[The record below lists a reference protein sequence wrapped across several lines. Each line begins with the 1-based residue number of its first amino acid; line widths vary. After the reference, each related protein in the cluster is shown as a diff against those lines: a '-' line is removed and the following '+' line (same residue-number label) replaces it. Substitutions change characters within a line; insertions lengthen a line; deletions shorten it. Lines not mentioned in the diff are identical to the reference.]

1 MSFKRSIY
9 KVRRRLEQP
18 GLWKRLLYT
27 ASVIPFWLSF
37 LSVLDIVYYFGFE
50 QSGGSEYF
58 INSIYIAAL
67 FAGAFSLILRY
78 LIKKERPK
86 RKAWKFDIVLFGLII
101 MVLLKEFERHE
112 IDFFENDLVLYF
124 TLFWLFIRE
133 LAALNINFKRDF
145 LNPAQLFVLS
155 FSIIILIGSLLLMLP
170 KATHEGISFINA
182 LFTATSAVC
191 VTGLAVVDTG
201 QYFTVFGQ
209 SIILVLIQIGGL
221 GIMTF
226 TSYFSYFFRGDSSY
240 ENQLQL
246 KEMTNTER
254 IADVFSTLKKIILLT
269 VLIEG
274 IGVLIIFNSLDE
286 TLFPSFTDRTFFSVF
301 HSVSAFCNAG
311 FSTLS
316 NSMYEVGFKFN
327 YPLHLI
333 IAFLFI
339 IGGLGF
345 PIIFNGFYYVKH
357 LFVNRIFTRSRRK
370 RAVHLPWV
378 VNINT
383 RIVLITTAILIVGGT
398 AMFYFFEYNNT
409 LEEHSTWGKM
419 VTAFFGAT
427 TPRTAGFN
435 SIDTSALAF
444 PTIMLVF
451 LLMWIGASPG
461 STGGGI
467 KTSTI
472 AVATLNYF
480 SIARGKDR
488 IEIFNR
494 EIGDQSIKR
503 AFAIISLS
511 LVVVG
516 FSTFCISYFDSEKSL
531 MDIAFECFSAYST
544 SGLSLGITS
553 SLTSPSKLVIIGT
566 MFVGRVS
573 MLTILI
579 AVVKKVKYLKYKY
592 PTEEISIN

>member
-1 MSFKRSIY
+1 MSFKRSIH
-9 KVRRRLEQP
+9 KVRRRLSQP
-18 GLWKRLLYT
+18 QIWKRVLFII
-27 ASVIPFWLSF
+27 SRIPFWLSL
-37 LSVLDIVYYFGFE
+37 LSVLDVVYSFGFE
-50 QSGGSEYF
+50 QSKNSQYL
-58 INSIYIAAL
+58 ITSIYFAAL

-78 LIKKERPK
+78 LMKSERPK
-86 RKAWKFDIVLFGLII
+86 IKALKFDVALFGLII
-101 MVLLKEFERHE
+101 MVLLKEFEHHE
-112 IDFFENDLVLYF
+112 ITFFGEDYVLYF
-124 TLFWLFIRE
+124 TLFWIFIRE

-209 SIILVLIQIGGL
+209 SIILILIQVGGL

-269 VLIEG
+269 FLIEG
-274 IGVLIIFNSLDE
+274 IGFLVIFNSLDK
-286 TLFPSFTDRTFFSVF
+286 TIIPSLADRTFFSIF

-316 NSMYEVGFKFN
+316 NGLYEVGFQFN
-327 YPLHLI
+327 YPLHLG

-357 LFVNRIFTRSRRK
+357 LFVNRIFTKSRRK
-370 RAVHLPWV
+370 KAVHLPWV

-383 RIVLITTAILIVGGT
+383 RIVLITTTILIVSGT
-398 AMFYFFEYNNT
+398 GMFFFFEFNNT
-409 LEEHSTWGKM
+409 LEGHSTWGKM

-435 SIDTSALAF
+435 TIDTSAMAF

-467 KTSTI
+467 KTSTFAI
-472 AVATLNYF
+472 ATLNYL

-488 IEIFNR
+488 VEVFNR
-494 EIGDQSIKR
+494 EIGDQSVRR

-516 FSTFCISYFDSEKSL
+516 FATFCISYFDSEKSL
-531 MDIAFECFSAYST
+531 LNIAFECFSAYST

-553 SLTSPSKLVIIGT
+553 SLTAPSKLVIIAT
-566 MFVGRVS
+566 MFIGRVS

-592 PTEEISIN
+592 PSEEISIN

>member
-1 MSFKRSIY
+1 M
-9 KVRRRLEQP
+9 
-18 GLWKRLLYT
+18 LYT
-27 ASVIPFWLSF
+27 ASRAPFWLSL

-50 QSGGSEYF
+50 QSGTSDYI
-58 INSIYIAAL
+58 INTIYIAAL

-86 RKAWKFDIVLFGLII
+86 RKAWKFDIVLFGFIV

-112 IDFFENDLVLYF
+112 IDFFENDIVLYF
-124 TLFWLFIRE
+124 TLFWLFVRE

-170 KATHEGISFINA
+170 KATHEGLPFIDA

-191 VTGLAVVDTG
+191 VTGLVVVDTG

-269 VLIEG
+269 VLIEA
-274 IGVLIIFNSLDE
+274 IGVFIIFNSLDE

-301 HSVSAFCNAG
+301 HSISAFCNAG

-327 YPLHLI
+327 YPLHLV

-383 RIVLITTAILIVGGT
+383 RIVLITTAILIVSGT
-398 AMFYFFEYNNT
+398 VMFYFFEYNNT
-409 LEEHSTWGKM
+409 LEGHSTWGKM

-488 IEIFNR
+488 VEIFNR

-531 MDIAFECFSAYST
+531 KDIAFECFSAYST

-553 SLTSPSKLVIIGT
+553 SLTSPSKLVIIAT

>member
-27 ASVIPFWLSF
+27 ASRAPFWLSL

-50 QSGGSEYF
+50 QSGTSDYI
-58 INSIYIAAL
+58 INTIYIAAL

-86 RKAWKFDIVLFGLII
+86 RKAWKFDIVLFGFIV

-112 IDFFENDLVLYF
+112 IDFFENDIVLYF
-124 TLFWLFIRE
+124 TLFWLFVRE

-170 KATHEGISFINA
+170 KATHEGLPFIDA

-191 VTGLAVVDTG
+191 VTGLVVVDTG

-269 VLIEG
+269 VLIEA
-274 IGVLIIFNSLDE
+274 IGVFIIFNSLDE

-301 HSVSAFCNAG
+301 HSISAFCNAG

-327 YPLHLI
+327 YPLHLV

-383 RIVLITTAILIVGGT
+383 RIVLITTAILIVSGT
-398 AMFYFFEYNNT
+398 VMFYFFEYNNT
-409 LEEHSTWGKM
+409 LEGHSTWGKM

-435 SIDTSALAF
+435 SINTSALAF

-488 IEIFNR
+488 VEIFNR

-531 MDIAFECFSAYST
+531 KDIAFECFSAYST

-553 SLTSPSKLVIIGT
+553 SLTSPSKLVIIAT

>member
-27 ASVIPFWLSF
+27 ASRAPFWLSL

-50 QSGGSEYF
+50 QSGTSDYI
-58 INSIYIAAL
+58 INTIYIAAL

-86 RKAWKFDIVLFGLII
+86 RKAWKFDIVLFGFIV

-112 IDFFENDLVLYF
+112 IDFFENDIVLYF
-124 TLFWLFIRE
+124 TLFWLFVRE

-170 KATHEGISFINA
+170 KATHEGLPFIDA

-191 VTGLAVVDTG
+191 VTGLVVVDTG

-269 VLIEG
+269 VLIEA
-274 IGVLIIFNSLDE
+274 IGVFIIFNSLDE

-301 HSVSAFCNAG
+301 HSISAFCNAG

-327 YPLHLI
+327 YPLHLV

-383 RIVLITTAILIVGGT
+383 RIVLITTAILIVSGT
-398 AMFYFFEYNNT
+398 VMFYFFEYNNT
-409 LEEHSTWGKM
+409 LEGHSTWGKM

-488 IEIFNR
+488 VEIFNR

-531 MDIAFECFSAYST
+531 KDIAFECFSAYST

-553 SLTSPSKLVIIGT
+553 SLTSPSKLVIIAT

>member
-1 MSFKRSIY
+1 
-9 KVRRRLEQP
+9 
-18 GLWKRLLYT
+18 
-27 ASVIPFWLSF
+27 
-37 LSVLDIVYYFGFE
+37 
-50 QSGGSEYF
+50 
-58 INSIYIAAL
+58 
-67 FAGAFSLILRY
+67 
-78 LIKKERPK
+78 
-86 RKAWKFDIVLFGLII
+86 
-101 MVLLKEFERHE
+101 
-112 IDFFENDLVLYF
+112 
-124 TLFWLFIRE
+124 
-133 LAALNINFKRDF
+133 
-145 LNPAQLFVLS
+145 VLS

-170 KATHEGISFINA
+170 KATHEGLPFIDA

-191 VTGLAVVDTG
+191 VTGLVVVDTG

-269 VLIEG
+269 VLIEA
-274 IGVLIIFNSLDE
+274 IGVFIIFNSLDE

-301 HSVSAFCNAG
+301 HSISAFCNAG

-327 YPLHLI
+327 YPLHLV

-383 RIVLITTAILIVGGT
+383 RIVLITTAILIVSGT
-398 AMFYFFEYNNT
+398 VMFYFFEYNNT
-409 LEEHSTWGKM
+409 LEGHSTWGKM

-488 IEIFNR
+488 VEIFNR

-531 MDIAFECFSAYST
+531 KDIAFECFSAYST

-553 SLTSPSKLVIIGT
+553 SLTSPSKLVIIAT

>member
-327 YPLHLI
+327 YPLHLV

-398 AMFYFFEYNNT
+398 AMFYFFEYSNT

>member
-9 KVRRRLEQP
+9 KLRRQFEQP
-18 GLWKRLLYT
+18 ELWKRLLFILT
-27 ASVIPFWLSF
+27 RTPFWLSF

-50 QSGGSEYF
+50 QSGDSDYI

-86 RKAWKFDIVLFGLII
+86 RKAWKFDIVLFGFIV
-101 MVLLKEFERHE
+101 MVLLKEFKRHE

-170 KATHEGISFINA
+170 KATHEGLPFIDA

-274 IGVLIIFNSLDE
+274 IGVLIIFNSIDE

-316 NSMYEVGFKFN
+316 SSLYEVGFKFN
-327 YPLHLI
+327 YPLHLV

-553 SLTSPSKLVIIGT
+553 SLTSPSKLVIIAT

>member
-1 MSFKRSIY
+1 MSFKRSIH
-9 KVRRRLEQP
+9 KVRRRLSQP
-18 GLWKRLLYT
+18 QIWKRVLLII
-27 ASVIPFWLSF
+27 SRIPFWFSLLSI
-37 LSVLDIVYYFGFE
+37 LDFVYSFGFE
-50 QSGGSEYF
+50 QSKNSQYL
-58 INSIYIAAL
+58 ITSIYFAAL

-78 LIKKERPK
+78 LMKSERPK
-86 RKAWKFDIVLFGLII
+86 IKALKFDVALFGLII
-101 MVLLKEFERHE
+101 MVLLKEFEHHE
-112 IDFFENDLVLYF
+112 ITFFGEDYVLYF
-124 TLFWLFIRE
+124 TLFWIFIRE

-209 SIILVLIQIGGL
+209 SIILILIQVGGL

-286 TLFPSFTDRTFFSVF
+286 ALFPSFTDRTFFSVF

-316 NSMYEVGFKFN
+316 SSLYEVGFKFN
-327 YPLHLI
+327 YPLHLV

-357 LFVNRIFTRSRRK
+357 LFVNRIFTRRRRN

-488 IEIFNR
+488 IEVFNR

-553 SLTSPSKLVIIGT
+553 SLTSPSKLVIIAT

-573 MLTILI
+573 MLTIMI

>member
-1 MSFKRSIY
+1 M
-9 KVRRRLEQP
+9 
-18 GLWKRLLYT
+18 LLII
-27 ASVIPFWLSF
+27 SRIPFWLSL
-37 LSVLDIVYYFGFE
+37 LSILDVVYSFGFE
-50 QSGGSEYF
+50 QSKNSQYL
-58 INSIYIAAL
+58 ITSIYFAAL

-78 LIKKERPK
+78 LRKSERPK
-86 RKAWKFDIVLFGLII
+86 IKALKFDVALFGLII
-101 MVLLKEFERHE
+101 MVLLEEFEHHE
-112 IDFFENDLVLYF
+112 IAFFGEDYVLYF
-124 TLFWLFIRE
+124 TLFWIFIRE

-170 KATHEGISFINA
+170 KATYEGISFINA

-209 SIILVLIQIGGL
+209 SIILVLIQVGGL

-269 VLIEG
+269 FLIEG
-274 IGVLIIFNSLDE
+274 IGFLAIFNSLDKAII
-286 TLFPSFTDRTFFSVF
+286 PSLADRTFFSIF

-316 NSMYEVGFKFN
+316 NGLYEVGFQFN
-327 YPLHLI
+327 YPLHLG

-357 LFVNRIFTRSRRK
+357 LFTNRIFTRSRRK
-370 RAVHLPWV
+370 KAVHLPWV

-383 RIVLITTAILIVGGT
+383 RIVLITTVILITTGT
-398 AMFYFFEYNNT
+398 VMFFFFEFNNT

-435 SIDTSALAF
+435 TIDTSALAF

-472 AVATLNYF
+472 AVATLNYL

-488 IEIFNR
+488 VEVFNR
-494 EIGDQSIKR
+494 EIGDQSVRR

-531 MDIAFECFSAYST
+531 LNIAFECFSAYST

-553 SLTSPSKLVIIGT
+553 SLTAPSKLVIIAT

>member
-1 MSFKRSIY
+1 MSFKRSIH
-9 KVRRRLEQP
+9 KVRRRLSQP
-18 GLWKRLLYT
+18 QIWKRVLFII
-27 ASVIPFWLSF
+27 SRIPFWLSL
-37 LSVLDIVYYFGFE
+37 LSVLDVVYSFGFE
-50 QSGGSEYF
+50 QSKNSQYL
-58 INSIYIAAL
+58 ITSIYFAAL

-78 LIKKERPK
+78 LMKSERPK
-86 RKAWKFDIVLFGLII
+86 IKALKFDVALFGLII
-101 MVLLKEFERHE
+101 MVLLKEFEHHE
-112 IDFFENDLVLYF
+112 ITFFGEDYVLYF
-124 TLFWLFIRE
+124 TLFWIFIRE
-133 LAALNINFKRDF
+133 LAALNVNFKRDF

-155 FSIIILIGSLLLMLP
+155 FSLIILIGSLLLMLP

-209 SIILVLIQIGGL
+209 SIILILIQVGGL

-269 VLIEG
+269 FLIEG
-274 IGVLIIFNSLDE
+274 IGFLVIFNSLDK
-286 TLFPSFTDRTFFSVF
+286 TIIPSLADRTFFSIF

-316 NSMYEVGFKFN
+316 NGLYEVGFQFN
-327 YPLHLI
+327 YPLHLG

-357 LFVNRIFTRSRRK
+357 LFVNRIFTKSRRK
-370 RAVHLPWV
+370 KAVHLPWV

-383 RIVLITTAILIVGGT
+383 RIVLITTTILIVSGT
-398 AMFYFFEYNNT
+398 GMFFFFEFNNT
-409 LEEHSTWGKM
+409 LEGHSTWGKM

-435 SIDTSALAF
+435 TIDTSAMAF

-467 KTSTI
+467 KTSTFAI
-472 AVATLNYF
+472 ATLNYL

-488 IEIFNR
+488 VEVFNR
-494 EIGDQSIKR
+494 EIGDQSVRR

-516 FSTFCISYFDSEKSL
+516 FATFCISYFDSEKSL
-531 MDIAFECFSAYST
+531 LNIAFECFSAYST

-553 SLTSPSKLVIIGT
+553 SLTAPSKLVIIAT
-566 MFVGRVS
+566 MFIGRVS

-592 PTEEISIN
+592 PSEEISIN